1 MMSTPEFQ
9 SSDSNAQDLH
19 LVHVRR
25 DMKDYKNRLQ
35 SSRKQNKTFGSQDV
49 DVKDFIISPEGWEG
63 IMFTFYFLSIPYITG
78 IIFLFLFIA
87 RADLE
92 NFLIFDLTAFFVV
105 WAIGYEIVASLILII
120 IFISYIKYMSKDKPI
135 KSNRISRRH

>member
-1 MMSTPEFQ
+1 MSTPEFQ

-35 SSRKQNKTFGSQDV
+35 GSRKQNKTFGSQDV

>member
-1 MMSTPEFQ
+1 MSTPEFQ
-9 SSDSNAQDLH
+9 SSDSNQDLH
-19 LVHVRR
+19 LVRVRR
-25 DMKDYKNRLQ
+25 DMKDYKNRVQ
-35 SSRKQNKTFGSQDV
+35 KSRKNNSSFGSQDV

-105 WAIGYEIVASLILII
+105 WAIGYEIVASLILIV

-135 KSNRISRRH
+135 KSNRISNRNY